1 MSALP
6 DVREVRQAAALSV
19 ERLTV
24 EVGTEAA
31 SRYLVRDISFAVEA
45 GKTLCIAG
53 ESGSGKSITSLA
65 IMGLLPRAARVAAG
79 SIRFRGSD
87 LTNLQQ
93 AQMEAIRGK
102 QIAMIFQEPMTSLNP
117 LMTIGQQL
125 AETLRRHEHVDKRGA
140 RAASLAMLDAVHM
153 TEAARRLDQYSHE
166 LSGGMRQRVMIAM
179 AMLCKPS
186 VLIADEP
193 TTALDVTVQAQIL
206 ELMRELQREFGTA
219 MVMITHDMGVVAEMA
234 DEIAIMQ
241 KGELREVAPARKL
254 FREPRHDYTKALLA
268 AVPMPGTQPPP
279 ESRIDEPVVL
289 RVEHLAVRFPMR
301 KERWGAQHYLHAVED
316 VSFELRR
323 GETLGLVGE
332 SGCGKSTTGKAMIN
346 MVPYE
351 GSVKLFGRELNG
363 CSRDALQEAR
373 RDVQMIFQDPYASLN
388 PRKTVLDLV
397 GEPLLIHQRMPSAQ
411 RTERVAGLLEQV
423 GLSADMM
430 KRYPHQFSG
439 GQRQRICIA
448 RALSL
453 NPKII
458 VADESVA
465 ALDVSIRAQVLEIF
479 EQLQRDH
486 QISYVFVSHDMSV
499 IERVCHRVAVMFGG
513 RIVEI
518 GRRDRVLKHPQ
529 HPYTRRLLEAV
540 PIPDVDFK
548 RDFRSLLKDIERRNP
563 IYPDGYTPAR
573 PVFDAAAEDHY
584 VTVQ

>member
-1 MSALP
+1 MSAVP
-6 DVREVRQAAALSV
+6 EGPALRV

-24 EVGTEAA
+24 EVGTGPS
-31 SRYLVRDISFAVEA
+31 SRYLVSDVSLSVDA

-65 IMGLLPRAARVAAG
+65 IMGLLPNAARVAG
-79 SIRFRGSD
+79 GTIRFGGRN
-87 LTNLQQ
+87 LTALKR
-93 AQMEAIRGK
+93 AEMEAIRGK

-125 AETLRRHEHVDKRGA
+125 TETLRRHERLDRRAA

-153 TEAARRLDQYSHE
+153 SDAARRLDQYPHE

-179 AMLCKPS
+179 AMLCKPR

-219 MVMITHDMGVVAEMA
+219 MVLITHDMGVVAEMA

-241 KGELREVAPARKL
+241 NGAIREISPARTL
-254 FREPRHDYTKALLA
+254 FRQPQHDYTKTLLA

-279 ESRIDEPVVL
+279 ESRADEPVVL
-289 RVEHLAVRFPMR
+289 RVEHLAVRFPLR
-301 KERWGAQHYLHAVED
+301 KEGWHKQQYLHAVED

-332 SGCGKSTTGKAMIN
+332 SGCGKSTTGKALIN
-346 MVPYE
+346 MVRYS
-351 GSVKLFGRELNG
+351 GSVKLFERELNG
-363 CSRDALQEAR
+363 CSGADLLAAR
-373 RDVQMIFQDPYASLN
+373 RDMQMIFQDPYASLN

-397 GEPLLIHQRMPSAQ
+397 GEPFLIHQRMTSAE
-411 RTERVAGLLEQV
+411 RAERVAQLLQKV
-423 GLSADMM
+423 GLSADVM

-453 NPKII
+453 NPTII

-465 ALDVSIRAQVLEIF
+465 ALDVSIRAQVLELF
-479 EQLQRDH
+479 EQLQHEH

-499 IERVCHRVAVMFGG
+499 IERVCHRVAVMYGG

-518 GRRDRVLKHPQ
+518 GRRDRVLEHPQ
-529 HPYTRRLLEAV
+529 HPYTRRLLDAV

-548 RDFRSLLKDIERRNP
+548 RDFRNLLKDIERRNP
-563 IYPDGYTPAR
+563 VYPEGYTPPA
-573 PVFDAAAEDHY
+573 PVFDAVADDHY
-584 VTVQ
+584 VAVQ